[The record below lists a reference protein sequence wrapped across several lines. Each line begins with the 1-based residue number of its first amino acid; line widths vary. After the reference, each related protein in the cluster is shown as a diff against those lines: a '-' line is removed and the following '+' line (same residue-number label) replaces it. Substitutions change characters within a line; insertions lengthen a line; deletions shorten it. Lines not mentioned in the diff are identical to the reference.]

1 MPPKRSS
8 KKAKTRLTAR
18 KRPASR
24 SRCPRPRKKP
34 ALRLT
39 DMTEA
44 YSGSEDELDAFPEHV
59 KRVSSTVWRVF
70 SDDRSSPAQ
79 EDVMGRTAPFLAGP
93 AARAPQARQPH
104 YYPSPPRTPRPRA
117 RAPGSDDWR
126 ADASPEDSKDGLH
139 LLEPSIPSWSPQTDA
154 GLFIVDALESAD
166 DQDPLED
173 IDEGTVH
180 LDETRTFLAAFGMH
194 EYATVFHAKGL
205 RTRADY
211 VTFALDCLV
220 TPNIVHDCLAEM
232 FPTVPE
238 RKLRPFSWVLCSKV
252 RGELERNARV
262 VQKMLYEAAG
272 EISDGDEQNG
282 DLDEQ
287 SGDVDEEDYTSG
299 MDSVDEVQALLEDL
313 VDEMEGEE
321 EEG

>member
-8 KKAKTRLTAR
+8 KKAMTRLTAR

-79 EDVMGRTAPFLAGP
+79 EDAMGRTAAFLAGP

-104 YYPSPPRTPRPRA
+104 YYPSPPGTPLPRA

-126 ADASPEDSKDGLH
+126 AVASPEDSKDGLH
-139 LLEPSIPSWSPQTDA
+139 VSEPSTPSRSSQTDA
-154 GLFIVDALESAD
+154 GLFIVDALDQAD
-166 DQDPLED
+166 DQDPLD
-173 IDEGTVH
+173 NA
-180 LDETRTFLAAFGMH
+180 FFGMH
-194 EYATVFHAKGL
+194 DYAAEFHAKGL

-211 VTFALDCLV
+211 VNFVLDCLV
-220 TPNIVHDCLAEM
+220 KPNIVHDSLAEM
-232 FPTVPE
+232 FPTVPGC
-238 RKLRPFSWVLCSKV
+238 KLRPLSWVLCRKV
-252 RGELERNARV
+252 REELKQNARAEE
-262 VQKMLYEAAG
+262 KMLYVAAG
-272 EISDGDEQNG
+272 EISDGDEESG
-282 DLDEQ
+282 DLDEE
-287 SGDVDEEDYTSG
+287 SGDMDEEDHTSG